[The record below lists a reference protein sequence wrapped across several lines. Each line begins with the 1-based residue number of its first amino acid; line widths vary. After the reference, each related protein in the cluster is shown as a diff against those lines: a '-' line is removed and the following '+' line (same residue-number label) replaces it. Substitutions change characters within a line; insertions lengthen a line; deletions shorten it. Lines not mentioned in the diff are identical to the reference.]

1 MGGIRHMY
9 VQVSDVKKS
18 YGEGGSYIQV
28 LKGVT
33 VGMREGKHV
42 RNTGNQWFR

>member
-1 MGGIRHMY
+1 MY
-9 VQVSDVKKS
+9 LEVKDMKKS

-33 VGMREGKHV
+33 
-42 RNTGNQWFR
+42 TGVEKGEMCVCLLYTSPSPRD

>member
-1 MGGIRHMY
+1 MY

-18 YGEGGSYIQV
+18 YGEGGSFIQV

-33 VGMREGKHV
+33 VGVDQGSM
-42 RNTGNQWFR
+42 